1 MGNSMDHLLFGP
13 CLDEKD
19 MDKLFLAIAKKIFGG
34 DEEHA
39 DFQAW
44 MQGDGSMIP
53 QATGFDMVSLFMDHA
68 KCKIKMRITATP
80 LEKYDMFSRDPEA
93 LGLQEDDDR
102 QSPLAFDES
111 DGIDLVTHQVWY
123 TVLLLSKIPPLPR
136 DWAEDDD
143 SPWNA
148 TTVIEVTAI
157 MKTLLRVPEYKS
169 PSAQDLEDNCNL

>member
-1 MGNSMDHLLFGP
+1 MGNPMDHLLFGP
-13 CLDEKD
+13 CLDEEG
-19 MDKLFLAIAKKIFGG
+19 MDKLFLAIAKKIFEG
-34 DEEHA
+34 DEDDA

-44 MQGDGSMIP
+44 MQGNDSIIP

-80 LEKYDMFSRDPEA
+80 LKKYDMFSRDPEA
-93 LGLQEDDDR
+93 LGLQEVNGR
-102 QSPLAFDES
+102 QSPLAFDEI

-123 TVLLLSKIPPLPR
+123 TVLLLSKIPPLQR
-136 DWAEDDD
+136 DWKQNKD

-148 TTVIEVTAI
+148 TTVIELTAI